1 MLMHIA
7 HRQHLFSP
15 LFYSQLFFALI
26 FILMFFFC
34 CFGKSIEF
42 ALYVGFRSDEVEEC
56 SATKTES
63 ILTWHNNKSG
73 YFEGYTKYSLSLSRT
88 HTFPLSD
95 MYVFAGADGKLW
107 LFSWISITLNVS
119 IFYISFALCYGKRS
133 FICLFKCFQS
143 NSNVFT
149 FLSIELIWLV
159 TSYLAL
165 VSYLGEQCVHFRT
178 EMLLATQIM
187 LMYHHP
193 RPLKWYNGET
203 LGVVRH

>member
-1 MLMHIA
+1 MHIDSTIFP
-7 HRQHLFSP
+7 RFFLFSTFFCSN
-15 LFYSQLFFALI
+15 FYFDV
-26 FILMFFFC
+26 FFC

-56 SATKTES
+56 SATKTKS

-73 YFEGYTKYSLSLSRT
+73 YFEGYTKYSLFLTLAHTLSL
-88 HTFPLSD
+88 FLIC
-95 MYVFAGADGKLW
+95 VFAGADGKLW

-119 IFYISFALCYGKRS
+119 LFYISFALCYDKRS
-133 FICLFKCFQS
+133 FICLFKCIQS

-165 VSYLGEQCVHFRT
+165 VSYLAEQCVHFPA